1 MPSQSVQKRLQQ
13 IQHRLGLRADG
24 LLGPDTLSRIEALI
38 DQSDCLQKAAPIAA
52 PAEHQSEYQLICSRT
67 GLQQIAR
74 FEISS
79 DAYYHRFLSHSTW
92 PKGQSGITIGIGYDL
107 GYRTPARFRKD
118 WQGLI
123 ADSDLERLA
132 AVTGV
137 KGAAAHTALAGVAD
151 ISIPLA
157 VANQVYYTATLP
169 EYAARTR
176 KVYPGVE
183 LLPADAQAMLLSLV
197 YNRGGSLSGSK
208 RQEMKA
214 IVPLVAAADL
224 AGIAA
229 QIRAM
234 KRLWGNDM
242 SGLLKRRDIEAKL
255 IEQADR
261 DYAPDELIYV

>member
-1 MPSQSVQKRLQQ
+1 MPSQSLQKRLQQ
-13 IQHRLGLRADG
+13 IQRRLGLRADG

-38 DQSDCLQKAAPIAA
+38 DQSNSPQAAEPSRQQ
-52 PAEHQSEYQLICSRT
+52 HDDQLTCSRT

-79 DAYYHRFLSHSTW
+79 DAYYRRFLSHPTW

-107 GYRTPARFRKD
+107 GYQTPARMRKD
-118 WQGLI
+118 WQGLL
-123 ADSDLERLA
+123 ADADLERLVMVVGLKGRAGSA
-132 AVTGV
+132 AVAT
-137 KGAAAHTALAGVAD
+137 VAD
-151 ISIPLA
+151 ITIPLVA
-157 VANQVYYTATLP
+157 ANQVYYTATLP

-176 KVYPGVE
+176 KAYPGVE

-197 YNRGGSLSGSK
+197 YNRGTSFSG
-208 RQEMKA
+208 RRRREMKA

-224 AGIAA
+224 AAIAA

-234 KRLWGNDM
+234 KRLWGSEL
-242 SGLLKRRDIEAKL
+242 SGLRKRRDIEAKL

>member
-1 MPSQSVQKRLQQ
+1 MSSGAVEKRLKQ
-13 IQHRLGLRADG
+13 IQSRLGLRADG
-24 LLGPDTLSRIEALI
+24 LLGPDTLSRIEVLL
-38 DQSDCLQKAAPIAA
+38 DQADLPAARPRDF
-52 PAEHQSEYQLICSRT
+52 QLICSRT

-79 DAYYHRFLSHSTW
+79 DAYYRRFLSHPVW

-107 GYRTPARFRKD
+107 GYQTNLRFRKD

-137 KGAAAHTALAGVAD
+137 KGEAAHTALADVAD
-151 ISIPLA
+151 ITIPLDA
-157 VANQVYYTATLP
+157 ANQVYYTATLP
-169 EYAARTR
+169 AYAARTR

-183 LLPADAQAMLLSLV
+183 KLPADAQAMLLSLI

-208 RQEMKA
+208 RREMKE
-214 IVPLVAAADL
+214 IVPLVATADL

-229 QIRAM
+229 EIRAM
-234 KRLWGNDM
+234 KRLWG
-242 SGLLKRRDIEAKL
+242 SELYGLLKRRDLEAQIIEH
-255 IEQADR
+255 ADR
-261 DYAPDELIYV
+261 DYTSDELIYV